1 MKSHIAAIRAI
12 TAEFARQFVQPF
24 LWIGIAVIVIILVLI
39 SILAFTIS
47 QWWWLAA
54 IPVFLLGCVGGVL
67 WLLIRVILNS
77 LSPKLDTDQ
86 KAATK
91 QFTAKLQFAV
101 ETLQTPYPL
110 IIFFVIRDIILR
122 RDTGFLSEVAQ
133 HSKTL
138 QPDFDALRKLF

>member
-24 LWIGIAVIVIILVLI
+24 LWIGIAVITLVLVLI

-54 IPVFLLGCVGGVL
+54 IPMFLLGCVGGVL
-67 WLLIRVILNS
+67 WLLIHIILNG
-77 LSPKLDTDQ
+77 LSPRLDAAQ

-122 RDTGFLSEVAQ
+122 RNTGFLSEVAQ

-138 QPDFDALRKLF
+138 QPDFNALRKLF